1 MSTRIIEEIGKL
13 PCDKEKVYKL
23 KTLRKT
29 IKTQLTNV
37 NKYLMSQD
45 SITTQDVS
53 TRLEFVDELFCKF
66 QNIQD
71 HIDLLVNEESLHDE
85 VQYRDELE
93 SNLICTKVKLKQLL
107 VSLQDK
113 VSKEHHSNM
122 NSTSNLNFVP
132 YDEKEQFTNFT
143 RRLDVFMKL
152 KHIEDTT
159 LKTFTFLHALTP
171 TIHQKLYDLCA
182 PEDPTTKS
190 YPDLVAVLKNYLDP
204 QASTLA
210 LQHKFVSREQH
221 LGESVSDY
229 ATELKRLSV
238 DCKFNCSCGKSVC
251 ETLLRLQ
258 FIRGITDS
266 EIRTRLLQDHETKSF
281 KSVLETAIAIELS
294 KIESKMISSP
304 HEEHSIKQIESTRK
318 QQHLPKSHFQGN
330 QKSLSNNTVSD
341 FNFLKGKCYR
351 CGNPSH
357 KADICLFK
365 NETCR
370 YCNKIGHIAR
380 VCLNKHK
387 KKVYNN
393 VNYATEE
400 IHSSEDELH
409 EINKISDRKKND
421 KITINVKI

>member
-1 MSTRIIEEIGKL
+1 ML
-13 PCDKEKVYKL
+13 
-23 KTLRKT
+23 
-29 IKTQLTNV
+29 
-37 NKYLMSQD
+37 
-45 SITTQDVS
+45 DVS
-53 TRLEFVDELFCKF
+53 TRLEFVDELFHKF

-132 YDEKEQFTNFT
+132 YDEKEQFTNFI

-229 ATELKRLSV
+229 ATE
-238 DCKFNCSCGKSVC
+238 F
-251 ETLLRLQ
+251 
-258 FIRGITDS
+258 
-266 EIRTRLLQDHETKSF
+266 
-281 KSVLETAIAIELS
+281 
-294 KIESKMISSP
+294 
-304 HEEHSIKQIESTRK
+304 
-318 QQHLPKSHFQGN
+318 
-330 QKSLSNNTVSD
+330 
-341 FNFLKGKCYR
+341 
-351 CGNPSH
+351 
-357 KADICLFK
+357 
-365 NETCR
+365 
-370 YCNKIGHIAR
+370 
-380 VCLNKHK
+380 
-387 KKVYNN
+387 
-393 VNYATEE
+393 
-400 IHSSEDELH
+400 
-409 EINKISDRKKND
+409 
-421 KITINVKI
+421 